1 MAAPQSPGSPSSRTA
16 SDTVTLGRALL
27 WPAAVAGL
35 GMLLIYNSIG
45 PSADDKPPAPFA
57 APAPVAPAP
66 AAPAPAAASSPA
78 AAVPRQA
85 TPAPTPTPTTAP
97 ALSRSVP
104 TRLKIPAIAVDAP
117 FTPLSIGA
125 SGRLDAPPPND
136 RNLVGWFKGGV
147 TPGERGASIVAGHVD
162 TMTGP
167 AVFLQLRFLRP
178 GSTVDITRADGT
190 VATFKVDTV
199 ETFSKAKFPDKRVYA
214 DTPDAQLRLITCG
227 GTYDKKAKDYED
239 NVVVFAH
246 LDSAKKG

>member
-1 MAAPQSPGSPSSRTA
+1 MAAPQSPGSSSSRTA

-27 WPAAVAGL
+27 WPAAAAGL

-45 PSADDKPPAPFA
+45 SPADDKPPAPPA
-57 APAPVAPAP
+57 AAAP
-66 AAPAPAAASSPA
+66 AAPAPASSPA
-78 AAVPRQA
+78 AVVPKQA
-85 TPAPTPTPTTAP
+85 APSPSLSP
-97 ALSRSVP
+97 ALPRSLP
-104 TRLKIPAIAVDAP
+104 TRLKIPAIVVDAP

-136 RNLVGWFKGGV
+136 RNLVGWFKDGV
-147 TPGERGASIVAGHVD
+147 TPGERGAAIVAGHVD

-190 VATFKVDTV
+190 VASFKVDSV
-199 ETFSKAKFPDKRVYA
+199 EKFSKAKFPDKRVYA

-227 GTYDKKAKDYED
+227 GTYNKKAKDYED

-246 LDSAKKG
+246 LDSARKG

>member
-1 MAAPQSPGSPSSRTA
+1 MAAPQSPGSPSSRNA

-45 PSADDKPPAPFA
+45 PSADDKPPAPLVA
-57 APAPVAPAP
+57 AAP
-66 AAPAPAAASSPA
+66 AAPAPAAPAAPASSPA

-85 TPAPTPTPTTAP
+85 SPSPSPTPTTAP
-97 ALSRSVP
+97 ALARSVP
-104 TRLKIPAIAVDAP
+104 KRLKIPAIAVDAP

-136 RNLVGWFKGGV
+136 KNLVGWFQGGV

-162 TMTGP
+162 TLTGP

-178 GSTVDITRADGT
+178 GSTVDITRTDGT

-227 GTYDKKAKDYED
+227 GTYDKKAKDYVD

>member
-1 MAAPQSPGSPSSRTA
+1 MAAPQSPGSPTAAPSAPSSETA
-16 SDTVTLGRALL
+16 TLGRTLL
-27 WPAAVAGL
+27 WPAVAAGV
-35 GMLLIYNSIG
+35 GMLLIYNSFG
-45 PSADDKPPAPFA
+45 SSADDKPPAPPAAA
-57 APAPVAPAP
+57 AP
-66 AAPAPAAASSPA
+66 ASSPA

-85 TPAPTPTPTTAP
+85 SPSPSPTPAAP

-104 TRLKIPAIAVDAP
+104 TRLRIPAIAVDAP
-117 FTPLSIGA
+117 FTPLSIGP

-136 RNLVGWFKGGV
+136 KNLVGWFKDGA

-162 TMTGP
+162 TTTGP

-178 GSTVDITRADGT
+178 GSTLDITRADGT
-190 VATFKVDTV
+190 VATFTVDTV

-227 GTYDKKAKDYED
+227 GTYDRKAKDYED

-246 LDSAKKG
+246 LDSSRKG

>member
-45 PSADDKPPAPFA
+45 PAADDKPPAPPA
-57 APAPVAPAP
+57 AAAP
-66 AAPAPAAASSPA
+66 AAPSSSSAAS
-78 AAVPRQA
+78 VPRQA
-85 TPAPTPTPTTAP
+85 SPSAVTAP
-97 ALSRSVP
+97 PLSRSVP
-104 TRLKIPAIAVDAP
+104 VRLKIPAIAVDAP

-125 SGRLDAPPPND
+125 DGRLNAPPVND
-136 RNLVGWFKGGV
+136 RNLVGWFQGGV

-162 TMTGP
+162 TKTGP
-167 AVFLQLRFLRP
+167 AVFLQLQFLRP
-178 GSTVDITRADGT
+178 GATVDITRADGM

-227 GTYDKKAKDYED
+227 GNYDRKVKDYED

-246 LDSAKKG
+246 LDSAGKA

>member
-1 MAAPQSPGSPSSRTA
+1 MAAPQSPGSSSSRTA
-16 SDTVTLGRALL
+16 SDTVSLGRALL

-45 PSADDKPPAPFA
+45 PSADDKPPAPPAAA
-57 APAPVAPAP
+57 APAAL
-66 AAPAPAAASSPA
+66 ASSPA
-78 AAVPRQA
+78 AAVPHQA
-85 TPAPTPTPTTAP
+85 SPSPTPTPTTAP
-97 ALSRSVP
+97 GLARSVP
-104 TRLKIPAIAVDAP
+104 KRLKIPAIAVDAP
-117 FTPLSIGA
+117 FTPLSIGV

-136 RNLVGWFKGGV
+136 TNLVGWFKGGV
-147 TPGERGASIVAGHVD
+147 TPGERGAAIVAGHVD

-178 GSTVDITRADGT
+178 GSTVDITRTDGT

-227 GTYDKKAKDYED
+227 GEYDKKAKDYED

>member
-16 SDTVTLGRALL
+16 TPTVGLGRALL

-45 PSADDKPPAPFA
+45 PSADDKPPAPPAAA
-57 APAPVAPAP
+57 APATPAP
-66 AAPAPAAASSPA
+66 AATGSSPA
-78 AAVPRQA
+78 AGVPRQA
-85 TPAPTPTPTTAP
+85 SPSPSPTAAP

-104 TRLKIPAIAVDAP
+104 TRLKIPALAVDAP
-117 FTPLSIGA
+117 FTPLAIGA

-136 RNLVGWFKGGV
+136 KNLVGWFKDGV

-162 TMTGP
+162 TKTGP
-167 AVFLQLRFLRP
+167 AVFLQLRFLQP
-178 GSTVDITRADGT
+178 GSGVDITRADGT

-227 GTYDKKAKDYED
+227 GNYDRKAKDYED

-246 LDSAKKG
+246 LDSVKKG

>member
-16 SDTVTLGRALL
+16 SDTITLGRALL
-27 WPAAVAGL
+27 WPAAAAGL

-45 PSADDKPPAPFA
+45 DPADDKPPAPPAAA
-57 APAPVAPAP
+57 APAVPAPAP
-66 AAPAPAAASSPA
+66 ASASATPKPAAPG
-78 AAVPRQA
+78 
-85 TPAPTPTPTTAP
+85 P
-97 ALSRSVP
+97 ALPRSVP
-104 TRLKIPAIAVDAP
+104 KRLRIPAIAVDAP
-117 FTPLSIGA
+117 FTPLSIGS

-136 RNLVGWFKGGV
+136 KNLAGWFKDGV
-147 TPGERGASIVAGHVD
+147 TPGERGAAIVAGHVD
-162 TMTGP
+162 TTTGP

-178 GSTVDITRADGT
+178 GATVDITRTDGT

-227 GTYDKKAKDYED
+227 GNYDKKVKDYED

-246 LDSAKKG
+246 LDSSKKG

>member
-16 SDTVTLGRALL
+16 SDTVSLGRSLL

-35 GMLLIYNSIG
+35 GMLLIYNSIA
-45 PSADDKPPAPFA
+45 PSADDKPPAA
-57 APAPVAPAP
+57 APAAAAP
-66 AAPAPAAASSPA
+66 AAPAPDSSPA
-78 AAVPRQA
+78 GAVPRQA
-85 TPAPTPTPTTAP
+85 TPSSATAP

-117 FTPLSIGA
+117 FTPLSIGS

-136 RNLVGWFKGGV
+136 NNLVGWFQGGV
-147 TPGERGASIVAGHVD
+147 TPGEHGASIVAGHVD
-162 TMTGP
+162 TKTGP

-178 GSTVDITRADGT
+178 GATVDITRADGT
-190 VATFKVDTV
+190 VASFKVDTV

-227 GTYDKKAKDYED
+227 GEYDKKAKDYED

>member
-1 MAAPQSPGSPSSRTA
+1 MAAPQSPGSPTAAPSAPSSETA
-16 SDTVTLGRALL
+16 TLGRTLL
-27 WPAAVAGL
+27 WPAVAAGV
-35 GMLLIYNSIG
+35 GMLLIYHSFG
-45 PSADDKPPAPFA
+45 SSADDKPPAPPAAA
-57 APAPVAPAP
+57 AP
-66 AAPAPAAASSPA
+66 ASSPA

-85 TPAPTPTPTTAP
+85 SPSPSPTPAAP

-117 FTPLSIGA
+117 FTPLSIGP

-136 RNLVGWFKGGV
+136 KNLVGWFKDGA

-162 TMTGP
+162 TTTGP

-178 GSTVDITRADGT
+178 GSTLDITRADGT
-190 VATFKVDTV
+190 VATFTVDTV

-227 GTYDKKAKDYED
+227 GTYDRKAKDYED

-246 LDSAKKG
+246 LDSSRKG

>member
-16 SDTVTLGRALL
+16 SDTVSLGRSLL

-35 GMLLIYNSIG
+35 GMLLIYNSIA
-45 PSADDKPPAPFA
+45 PSADDKPPAA
-57 APAPVAPAP
+57 APAAAAP
-66 AAPAPAAASSPA
+66 AAPAPDSSPA
-78 AAVPRQA
+78 GAVPRQA
-85 TPAPTPTPTTAP
+85 TPSSATAP

-117 FTPLSIGA
+117 FTPLSIGS

-136 RNLVGWFKGGV
+136 NNLVGWFQGGV

-162 TMTGP
+162 TKTGP

-178 GSTVDITRADGT
+178 GATVDITRADGT
-190 VATFKVDTV
+190 VASFKVDTV

-227 GTYDKKAKDYED
+227 GEYDKKAKDYED